1 MNEVLAIYD
10 FLNNYGIVTLIR
22 IAIGIILILNKKS
35 ISILNNKNT
44 PKRFKFALV
53 TTYYAVILWCMF
65 FGWIYPSMKSVILG
79 IIVGIVFSFIIVK
92 YSATEHMAGWI
103 FLFISFYEIAEFVF
117 YGLDISFAEIL
128 KSNSYIYD
136 DFDYDTVKVKIAVAL
151 FLTVVSYVLLKK
163 KDKWQIIEE
172 EKYFGIGIYFILGTI
187 FAAVYDPFSAL
198 VQAPSDWKELCIPLL
213 NINYD
218 KECFGIPLNVICVA
232 TLYRAFKRVNM
243 GEE

>member
-1 MNEVLAIYD
+1 MRKLWKKTN
-10 FLNNYGIVTLIR
+10 IR
-22 IAIGIILILNKKS
+22 
-35 ISILNNKNT
+35 
-44 PKRFKFALV
+44 
-53 TTYYAVILWCMF
+53 
-65 FGWIYPSMKSVILG
+65 
-79 IIVGIVFSFIIVK
+79 
-92 YSATEHMAGWI
+92 
-103 FLFISFYEIAEFVF
+103 
-117 YGLDISFAEIL
+117 
-128 KSNSYIYD
+128 
-136 DFDYDTVKVKIAVAL
+136 
-151 FLTVVSYVLLKK
+151 KK
-163 KDKWQIIEE
+163 KKQTVIDKLKTLF